1 MRLARRV
8 EFRTVTNRRNRQ
20 RAARLGLAVRSATGH
35 KAGATIEEWWINRE
49 HFVAVPFYN
58 EGTSGSPLRLRD
70 LFQEFLNLMDLAQ
83 SLARRETTRRL
94 RLPFVGRDLIL
105 DFRMRRAGLP
115 AKAGGFRRPWP
126 PARRRVQ
133 LLGEF

>member
-70 LFQEFLNLMDLAQ
+70 LFQEFLNLMDTQ
-83 SLARRETTRRL
+83 SLARGETTRRL
-94 RLPFVGRDLIL
+94 RLRFVERDLIL
-105 DFRMRRAGLP
+105 DFRMRCAGSP
-115 AKAGGFRRPWP
+115 AKAGGFPRP
-126 PARRRVQ
+126 
-133 LLGEF
+133 